1 MNLNGRL
8 VCALVLVLAF
18 LGLSGALWL
27 QTSRLAKAQESLAG
41 ERIIS
46 ATNSEAAKQCSDG
59 VDELQ
64 RKAAQSAVDA
74 ASAIQ
79 AAQKRADTLQSRA
92 QRQLAAKPSTPGND
106 CKSAAD
112 RFDAWLIERKQ

>member
-8 VCALVLVLAF
+8 VCAFVLVLAF

-27 QTSRLAKAQESLAG
+27 QTSRLAKAQDSLVA
-41 ERIIS
+41 ERVVTSIN
-46 ATNSEAAKQCSDG
+46 AEAAKQCSSG

-64 RKAAQSAVDA
+64 KKAAQSAADA

-79 AAQKRADTLQSRA
+79 SAQKRADNLQARA
-92 QRQLAAKPSTPGND
+92 QRQIAAKPSTPGND

-112 RFDAWLIERKQ
+112 RFDQWLIERNQ